1 MAIQKQ
7 GKVLLYV
14 IILFGFV
21 MGYLYNMQSDPAAA
35 VPVLDNRFQLTSLK
49 NLQGARID
57 ESVFS
62 SEQYK
67 ALRVFGSLPVQAGG
81 GGKDN
86 PFQ

>member
-1 MAIQKQ
+1 MPTTKPSKI
-7 GKVLLYV
+7 LLYV
-14 IILFGFV
+14 IMAFGFIT
-21 MGYLYNMQSDPAAA
+21 GDLYTMQSDPSAA
-35 VPVLDNRFQLTSLK
+35 VPVLDNRFLLTSLK

-67 ALRVFGSLPVQAGG
+67 ALRVLGSLPVQASG